1 MKPGKEQLLNASMQV
16 VRNSLKEAVA
26 NQRKSKDGTVPKES
40 HLNRC
45 LTQLERISNLIPPE
59 VRNDSPILRE
69 AWDIYFDLQNF
80 EPKVGESLHWRPGT
94 REVHLED
101 MNQDDLEEMGSQA
114 VFAKSAE
121 VYSGGLGF
129 KHVNWDSNYLMAQP
143 KQRGHDNPYW
153 RPDNAKKAGEGLA
166 EMRKLW
172 DGKPPRSNR

>member
-1 MKPGKEQLLNASMQV
+1 M
-16 VRNSLKEAVA
+16 
-26 NQRKSKDGTVPKES
+26 
-40 HLNRC
+40 
-45 LTQLERISNLIPPE
+45 
-59 VRNDSPILRE
+59 
-69 AWDIYFDLQNF
+69 
-80 EPKVGESLHWRPGT
+80 
-94 REVHLED
+94 
-101 MNQDDLEEMGSQA
+101 EEMGSQA